1 MLIKRIDRLFYFVKM
16 ESKGRNKNNLKTFM
30 KLTNEQEKEMKRVFP
45 NGYEESDIPAFIRE
59 REEKKEAQR
68 LQAEELAKQEAHL
81 EAQEIESQMRED
93 NY

>member
-1 MLIKRIDRLFYFVKM
+1 
-16 ESKGRNKNNLKTFM
+16 M

-59 REEKKEAQR
+59 REEKEEAQR
-68 LQAEELAKQEAHL
+68 LQAEELAKQEAYLEAQEL
-81 EAQEIESQMRED
+81 EAQEIQSQMRED

>member
-1 MLIKRIDRLFYFVKM
+1 
-16 ESKGRNKNNLKTFM
+16 M
-30 KLTNEQEKEMKRVFP
+30 KLTNEQEKEIIRVCGENF
-45 NGYEESDIPAFIRE
+45 ESSDIPTFWRE
-59 REEKKEAQR
+59 REEKEEAQR